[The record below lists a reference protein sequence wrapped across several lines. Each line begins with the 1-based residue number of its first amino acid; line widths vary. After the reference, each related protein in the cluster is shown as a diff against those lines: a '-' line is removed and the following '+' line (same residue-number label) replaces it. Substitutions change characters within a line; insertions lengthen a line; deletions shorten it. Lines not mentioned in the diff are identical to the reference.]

1 MLSNTHPRNLPVGLL
16 AFFGLMPFWTLER
29 SWKHIQT
36 AANTRCL
43 MHLNTAHETYN
54 FSFGQRILLLPWM
67 QGHCFFKG
75 FLILVHISSSLIIA
89 AKKHTLL
96 VRHFCYSC
104 VILTNCS
111 IQTYLATIPVF
122 SAFFI
127 LTFSLTGTFFSVADA
142 VRSCRMGPIAL
153 NTMKWTGAVLK
164 LSALPQNVPFV
175 SAYTH
180 RATEKHHRRNAA
192 AKYQRHSSYIFQF
205 AKNWSNPLNSVEQ
218 TIFNVNI

>member
-1 MLSNTHPRNLPVGLL
+1 MLHMKLTISALGRGSFSCPGCKGTVFLRGFL
-16 AFFGLMPFWTLER
+16 FWFT
-29 SWKHIQT
+29 
-36 AANTRCL
+36 
-43 MHLNTAHETYN
+43 
-54 FSFGQRILLLPWM
+54 FPPLLLLL
-67 QGHCFFKG
+67 QIKHT
-75 FLILVHISSSLIIA
+75 ILV
-89 AKKHTLL
+89 K
-96 VRHFCYSC
+96 HFCYSC

-153 NTMKWTGAVLK
+153 NTMKCTGAVLK

-192 AKYQRHSSYIFQF
+192 AKYQRHSSCIFQF
-205 AKNWSNPLNSVEQ
+205 ARNWSNPLNSVEQ
-218 TIFNVNI
+218 IIFNVNI